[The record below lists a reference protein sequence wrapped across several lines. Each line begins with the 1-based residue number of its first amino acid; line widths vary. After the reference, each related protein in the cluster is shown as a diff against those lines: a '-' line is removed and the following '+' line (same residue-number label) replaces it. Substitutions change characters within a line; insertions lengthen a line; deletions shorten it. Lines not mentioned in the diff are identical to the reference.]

1 MSNSSGGRHVP
12 TRDDVTALSWLV
24 SRRIWVGTGVFA
36 VLLLAAL
43 AVVATLYFRADAVA
57 TVGRAVRLNVSV
69 LVVFLSARALALILV
84 QRYRDGQVRGGRRAV
99 GTDVSVIGMLTV
111 ASFATVGLLAAA
123 VAFPLLVTVG
133 GLAHLVAAG
142 VAALVIPITFPLQV
156 HQLSEKVSVDRYR
169 RRYRV
174 SPAVWTFLWTLPV
187 AVLVWFLAV
196 GHPPVT
202 VSVPDAVAGVTVSS
216 RLTARTVVVG
226 AWEIGYAALC
236 TPTLLVWLYVVRRS
250 LSGLV
255 RSLLR

>member
-12 TRDDVTALSWLV
+12 TRDDLAALSWLF

-43 AVVATLYFRADAVA
+43 AVVAPVYFRADAVA
-57 TVGRAVRLNVSV
+57 TVGRAVRLKIAV
-69 LVVFLSARALALILV
+69 LAVFLSARALALVVV
-84 QRYRDGQVRGGRRAV
+84 QRYRDRQVRAGRRSV
-99 GTDVSVIGMLTV
+99 GADVSVIGMLTV

-142 VAALVIPITFPLQV
+142 VAALVLPITFPLQV
-156 HQLSEKVSVDRYR
+156 HQLTEKVSVDRYR
-169 RRYRV
+169 RQYRV

-187 AVLVWFLAV
+187 AVLAWFLAV
-196 GHPPVT
+196 GHPPVS
-202 VSVPDAVAGVTVSS
+202 VYVPDTVAGTTVSS
-216 RLTARTVVVG
+216 RLTGRTAVLD
-226 AWEIGYAALC
+226 AWDIGYVAVC
-236 TPTLLVWLYVVRRS
+236 TPTVLVWLYVLRRS